1 MENGEKILIEAGV
14 GEYEEK
20 KSKFIA
26 HLKKIDSEDDAI
38 TYINELK
45 KEYWDARHNCYA
57 FIMGNRNE
65 VQRFSDDGEPGG
77 TAGKPI
83 LDVIAGSGIHNIVM
97 VVTRYF
103 GGVLLGTGGLVRA
116 YQKSSIDA
124 IEKSIVIDKM
134 SGVRI
139 NVTTD
144 YTGIGKLQYLVATL
158 EATEMNTEYG
168 ENVIMDVIVPTQN
181 YEKFV
186 ESITEATSG
195 KAVIEKVDDVSY
207 GVYEGKVYFVG

>member
-45 KEYWDARHNCYA
+45 KEYWDARHYCYA

>member
-116 YQKSSIDA
+116 FQKSSIDA

>member
-83 LDVIAGSGIHNIVM
+83 LDVIADSGIHNIVM

>member
-57 FIMGNRNE
+57 FILGNRNE

-144 YTGIGKLQYLVATL
+144 YTGIGKLQYLVVTL

-195 KAVIEKVDDVSY
+195 KAVIEKIDDVSY

>member
-26 HLKKIDSEDDAI
+26 HLKEIDSEEDAI

-57 FIMGNRNE
+57 FILGNRNE